1 MGYVFGLFNISME
14 SIMNEA
20 GTDAAKRP
28 AFKVPKIM
36 PSDNTNALTGITQAL
51 QEESIIEES
60 EEELDQD
67 YIAGAVMSQEM
78 MDGYRQELSGEEE
91 IRGLANAIKKGA
103 SEYVNNTS
111 LADASKAIADTAY
124 GPLEM
129 PDEDAPPEIKEAFL
143 RARNKVIGE
152 VVEFS
157 NVSRSQ
163 AIAAYEVLMAELA
176 QAKERDNAELGKY
189 STLGSAA
196 ERMRALGADP
206 LVDTVNFARSL
217 EQELIFQLK
226 CRAGL
231 ITNKLGLSVK
241 YSAAVHSAVMAT
253 YSKTLETL
261 MKYAYLTAEQGV
273 VREEKKLERDIAVQA
288 IQAGANDTGLI
299 IQISPE
305 ASIET
310 PLPDI
315 EMNETKFKPVVN
327 NGPNRFIPKE

>member
-1 MGYVFGLFNISME
+1 
-14 SIMNEA
+14 MNKA
-20 GTDAAKRP
+20 GTDAAKRQS
-28 AFKVPKIM
+28 FKVPKIL
-36 PSDNTNALTGITQAL
+36 PSDDNNTLTGITRAL
-51 QEESIIEES
+51 QEEALVSES
-60 EEELDQD
+60 EEEFDQSYVD
-67 YIAGAVMSQEM
+67 GAVISQEA
-78 MDGYRQELSGEEE
+78 MDGYRQEVAEDEE

-103 SEYVNNTS
+103 AEYAENTS
-111 LADASKAIADTAY
+111 LADASKAISDSAY
-124 GPLEM
+124 GPLEI
-129 PDEDAPPEIKEAFL
+129 PDEDAPQEIKDAFL
-143 RARNKVIGE
+143 RARNKIIGE

-157 NVSRSQ
+157 NVSRAQ
-163 AIAAYEVLMAELA
+163 AIAAYEMLMAELA

-231 ITNKLGLSVK
+231 IVNKLGLAVK

-273 VREEKKLERDIAVQA
+273 VREEKKLERDIAMQA
-288 IQAGANDTGLI
+288 IQAGSNESGLVI
-299 IQISPE
+299 EITSENPV
-305 ASIET
+305 ET

-315 EMNETKFKPVVN
+315 EMNEAKFKPVVD
-327 NGPNRFIPKE
+327 NGPNKFVPKE